1 MQIAHFRPI
10 YNMEQ
15 TNNHE
20 SPSRISWHPAFVEAL
35 QMELREY
42 RDDLEFIPEH
52 PLTSEPLQIDCIVAK
67 KAKDTVIKKNIAVI
81 FREWN
86 LIEYKSPTS
95 NRTA

>member
-1 MQIAHFRPI
+1 
-10 YNMEQ
+10 MEQ
-15 TNNHE
+15 KN
-20 SPSRISWHPAFVEAL
+20 SAAGPPSRISWHPAFVEAL

-42 RDDLEFIPEH
+42 RDDLEFYPEQ

-67 KAKDTVIKKNIAVI
+67 KAKDAVIKKNIGTI

>member
-1 MQIAHFRPI
+1 
-10 YNMEQ
+10 MEQ
-15 TNNHE
+15 KN
-20 SPSRISWHPAFVEAL
+20 SAAGSSSRLSWHPAFVEAL

-42 RDDLEFIPEH
+42 RDTLEFYPEH
-52 PLTSEPLQIDCIVAK
+52 PLTAEALRIDCIVIK
-67 KAKDTVIKKNIAVI
+67 KVKDAVIKKNIAVI